1 VYPNKFR
8 HGGNRVRASL
18 VDEAGNASEIML
30 TQSLYETNFV
40 ECTALFNVP
49 EQAGGGPIRR
59 KLRLEGINDTV
70 AVRPGK
76 LGWHD
81 DLNAII
87 DEVSIRKAAQTE
99 ISLNEEVVFDLAS
112 GTVLNLD
119 FAGTN
124 TVRGL
129 RIGKRR
135 LSGVINAINFP
146 GTVTGIGSLYV
157 KPSGFV
163 LVVK

>member
-1 VYPNKFR
+1 
-8 HGGNRVRASL
+8 
-18 VDEAGNASEIML
+18 M
-30 TQSLYETNFV
+30 
-40 ECTALFNVP
+40 
-49 EQAGGGPIRR
+49 
-59 KLRLEGINDTV
+59 

-87 DEVSIRKAAQTE
+87 DEVSVRKAAQTG